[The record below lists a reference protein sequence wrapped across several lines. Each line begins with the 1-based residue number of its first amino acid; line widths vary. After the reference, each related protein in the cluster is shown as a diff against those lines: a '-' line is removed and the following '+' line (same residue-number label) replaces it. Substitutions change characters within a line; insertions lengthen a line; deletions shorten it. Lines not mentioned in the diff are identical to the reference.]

1 MQDERFLEKQSFDYF
16 ISKLMEYPENMFLQ
30 HMFEDIKKR
39 IEIQNVLQ
47 PENVII
53 HLYGGSATDVME

>member
-1 MQDERFLEKQSFDYF
+1 MQDEKFLEKTSFDYF
-16 ISKLMEYPENMFLQ
+16 ITKLMEYPDNMFLG
-30 HMFEDIKKR
+30 HMFEDIKHK

-53 HLYGGSATDVME
+53 HLYGGSATDVIE